1 MCAAFPRSD
10 YYGGSALRPRHDR
23 TCRPAGLRGP
33 DARIEVP
40 MFKEETLGAVGGRL
54 YPWQRGPHAKS
65 GHGGG
70 VPIPVHPVL
79 LSVATELWL
88 HTSHLRVQA
97 PYREI
102 QTPSSTRGVF
112 ARWLH
117 LGTFGNPPREPL
129 LLCGQLRPLGY
140 CRSPFQSRRRSRS
153 PSAPGPTRA
162 RMTMLWSSV
171 PPSLHGTPRA
181 ASVGGWPTPPPSAWT
196 IFSRASLFA
205 SGS

>member
-1 MCAAFPRSD
+1 MHPALHDGSRSEVGEIPPHFACTVSAARSAASPRRAWVPHTWLSAAASEPYPSLPPFAMCAAFPRSD
-10 YYGGSALRPRHDR
+10 YYGGSVLRPRHDR

-54 YPWQRGPHAKS
+54 YPWQRGPRAKS

-70 VPIPVHPVL
+70 VPISVHPVL

-102 QTPSSTRGVF
+102 QTPSSTRGVSPAGF
-112 ARWLH
+112 TLAPLVTR
-117 LGTFGNPPREPL
+117 LG
-129 LLCGQLRPLGY
+129 
-140 CRSPFQSRRRSRS
+140 SRCS
-153 PSAPGPTRA
+153 SA
-162 RMTMLWSSV
+162 
-171 PPSLHGTPRA
+171 
-181 ASVGGWPTPPPSAWT
+181 
-196 IFSRASLFA
+196 
-205 SGS
+205 GS